1 MYLIK
6 YFRRV
11 VFLESGSLWIQ
22 VIILLVL
29 MIISAFFSASE
40 TALMSVSKVKIR
52 HLREEGVRG
61 ASVVEK
67 LISEPKKLLST
78 ILVGNNV
85 VNIAATSISTSLLL
99 KLFGAQGVAVATAM
113 MTVLI
118 LVFGEVTPKTMAS
131 NNKERVSLG
140 VAKVLNVIILVL
152 SPIVFI
158 LNLFTTI
165 IFKIFRIKDDDPKS
179 LITEEDLKVMV
190 NVSHEE
196 GVLEQ
201 EEREIINNV
210 FEFGDMRAE
219 DAMIQRIDMVSV
231 SVDATFDE
239 VLEIFKEE
247 KKSRLPVYKENID
260 DIVGILNIKDVFFI
274 SKEEIETFSVEK
286 YMRDVFFTYEFKKI
300 SQLLEEMKLAKT
312 QIAIVLDEYGG
323 TSGLL
328 TVEDLVEVLVG
339 DIEDEYD
346 EEDDEI
352 VKVGEGEYI
361 VDGSTKITDVND
373 YLYDDLESDEFD
385 SIGGYILGHLN
396 GLPEEGEVIELNDSV
411 TVNIISL
418 DKNRIEKLKLIVREI
433 EKQED
438 EISFKEYI
446 EKENSKDND

>member
-1 MYLIK
+1 M
-6 YFRRV
+6 
-11 VFLESGSLWIQ
+11 ESGSLWIQ

>member
-1 MYLIK
+1 M
-6 YFRRV
+6 
-11 VFLESGSLWIQ
+11 ESGGLWIQ
-22 VIILLVL
+22 IIILIVL
-29 MIISAFFSASE
+29 LLISAFFSASE

-52 HLREEGVRG
+52 HLREEGVKG

-99 KLFGAQGVAVATAM
+99 SIFGNQGIAVATAT
-113 MTVLI
+113 MTVLV
-118 LVFGEVTPKTMAS
+118 LVFGEVTPKTLAS
-131 NNKERVSLG
+131 NNKERVSLA
-140 VAKVLNVIILVL
+140 VAKVLNILILVL
-152 SPIVFI
+152 SPVVFI
-158 LNLFTTI
+158 LNIITSI
-165 IFKIFRIKDDDPKS
+165 IFTIFRIKDDDPKS

-201 EEREIINNV
+201 EERTIINNV
-210 FEFGDMRAE
+210 FEFGDMKAE
-219 DAMIQRIDMVSV
+219 DAMVQRIDMVTV
-231 SVDATFDE
+231 SIDSTYED
-239 VLEIFKEE
+239 VLEIFKED
-247 KKSRLPVYKENID
+247 KMSRLPVYNENID
-260 DIVGILNIKDVFFI
+260 DIVGILNIKDIIFL
-274 SKEEIETFSVEK
+274 SDEEEANFTIEK

-328 TVEDLVEVLVG
+328 TIEDLVEVLVG

-352 VKVGEGEYI
+352 VQVGDGEYI
-361 VDGSTKITDVND
+361 IDGSTKISDVNE
-373 YLYDDLESDEFD
+373 YLYEDLESDEFD

-396 GLPEEGEVIELNDSV
+396 GLPDEGEVIELNESV

-418 DKNRIEKLKLIVREI
+418 DKNRIEKLKITVKEI
-433 EKQED
+433 EKSDD

>member
-1 MYLIK
+1 M
-6 YFRRV
+6 
-11 VFLESGSLWIQ
+11 ESGSLWIQ

-61 ASVVEK
+61 ANVVEK

-396 GLPEEGEVIELNDSV
+396 GLPDEGEVIELNDSV

>member
-1 MYLIK
+1 M
-6 YFRRV
+6 
-11 VFLESGSLWIQ
+11 ESGSLWIQ

-61 ASVVEK
+61 ANVVEK